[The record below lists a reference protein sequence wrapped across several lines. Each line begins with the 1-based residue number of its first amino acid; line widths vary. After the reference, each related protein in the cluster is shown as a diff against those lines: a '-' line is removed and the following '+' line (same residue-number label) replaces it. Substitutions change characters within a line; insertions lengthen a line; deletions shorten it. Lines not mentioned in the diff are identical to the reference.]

1 MIPAVIN
8 VGIWEWQRPCSFTS
22 WSAVGEGA
30 VISSQT
36 AQTCQSAENAQS
48 WVFQGRSAPITLG
61 NGSSRR
67 RKQASTRTSV

>member
-48 WVFQGRSAPITLG
+48 RSAPITLG